1 MVKAS
6 ELFPDPEDRKKVK
19 EVLDLF
25 HGSITQIKGENHVD
39 KLVIRQH
46 MWMRGG
52 SVGISTRY
60 KDDLEIEILTKD
72 KFGDRL
78 YPKPFRLSKEKLLS
92 HKRENFSK
100 GVPVRVIPIKELE
113 VIDGQDTGQTS

>member
-6 ELFPDPEDRKKVK
+6 EVFPDPDDRKKVK
-19 EVLDLF
+19 DVLDLF
-25 HGSITQIKGENHVD
+25 HGSIVEIKEAGAVD
-39 KLVIRQH
+39 TLVIKQH

-52 SVGISTRY
+52 SVGISGRY
-60 KDDLEIEILTKD
+60 KDDLEIVILTKD

-78 YPKPFRLSKEKLLS
+78 FPKPFRLSKEKLLS

-113 VIDGQDTGQTS
+113 VIDGQDTNKTS